1 MKTKKKVVCILTA
14 GKGSRMGPLGTVL
27 NKSLF
32 VYKKKAIITHIID
45 KFSKKNTKFIIGI
58 GFNGDQVKSF
68 LKISHPENDFTFVKI
83 KKYQGEGSGPGYSL
97 FCCRKYL
104 QQPFYFISCDTIINN
119 KIPSNVKD
127 NWLGVNKF
135 NIKQNSKYCNL
146 DIHRNKVKGIIDKK
160 QVSKKNFRQFIG
172 LCFIKNFKT
181 FWKSFSNTKY
191 IKKEIQISNGL
202 EKLVLNDKVIK
213 KSFDWLDLGN
223 LESYKQ
229 AILKYERYDFSKSN
243 ECIYFY
249 KNRIIKFF
257 EDSLI
262 IKNRI
267 KKIKNKHNI
276 FPIIDKKSK
285 NFYSYKFLKGEIF
298 YKNLNEENFL
308 NFLRFSQKRLWI
320 KKNKYPPKIF
330 QKICTIF
337 YKYKTLD
344 RLKNFKKK
352 YPFLEENK
360 KINNKTYPNMVKLLS
375 KIKWSYIT
383 KGIQSFIH
391 GDLQFDNVIYDKD
404 KKIFKLI
411 DWRQDFAKSIDVGDL
426 YYDLA
431 KIYGGMLIDY
441 SKIKQN
447 KFQYFEN
454 KKYFKYRLP
463 NIKKFKNY
471 EKIFFNML
479 KKNNYDEKKV
489 KILTGIIF
497 LNMSPLHHYPFDK
510 ILYNLARKIIYEE
523 TL

>member
-1 MKTKKKVVCILTA
+1 
-14 GKGSRMGPLGTVL
+14 
-27 NKSLF
+27 
-32 VYKKKAIITHIID
+32 
-45 KFSKKNTKFIIGI
+45 
-58 GFNGDQVKSF
+58 
-68 LKISHPENDFTFVKI
+68 
-83 KKYQGEGSGPGYSL
+83 
-97 FCCRKYL
+97 
-104 QQPFYFISCDTIINN
+104 
-119 KIPSNVKD
+119 
-127 NWLGVNKF
+127 
-135 NIKQNSKYCNL
+135 
-146 DIHRNKVKGIIDKK
+146 
-160 QVSKKNFRQFIG
+160 
-172 LCFIKNFKT
+172 
-181 FWKSFSNTKY
+181 
-191 IKKEIQISNGL
+191 
-202 EKLVLNDKVIK
+202 
-213 KSFDWLDLGN
+213 
-223 LESYKQ
+223 
-229 AILKYERYDFSKSN
+229 
-243 ECIYFY
+243 
-249 KNRIIKFF
+249 
-257 EDSLI
+257 
-262 IKNRI
+262 
-267 KKIKNKHNI
+267 
-276 FPIIDKKSK
+276 
-285 NFYSYKFLKGEIF
+285 
-298 YKNLNEENFL
+298 
-308 NFLRFSQKRLWI
+308 
-320 KKNKYPPKIF
+320 
-330 QKICTIF
+330 
-337 YKYKTLD
+337 
-344 RLKNFKKK
+344 
-352 YPFLEENK
+352 
-360 KINNKTYPNMVKLLS
+360 MVKLLS